1 VPNLLKQLELDE
13 LSLVDRP
20 ANAQAMVSLFKR
32 DNSNGDHM
40 EQELEKMSYNEDKL
54 KAYMKEYSCSRREAM
69 KALKMEEP
77 TEKAMSDEEKME
89 MDKMSDGDKKKLR
102 AMMAEGMSFGQ
113 AMRQINKSEEIDPV
127 VAEVDEQDILQ
138 AAVDTLKLENEM
150 LRKALIDNGFII
162 KSESVEKKEEPEY
175 IEYEGEQI
183 NKADVPAVILKA
195 LEAAELAKADAE
207 LTKRATE
214 ALPHFAEEVAKS
226 LVAEFGDSEGI
237 METLKAADAVF
248 AENMEEVG
256 KSDAD
261 GEFAT
266 AADKIESLVKS
277 YMEENKMHKGDY
289 AKAYAA
295 VAKTDEGK
303 ALINKSYKGE

>member
-1 VPNLLKQLELDE
+1 MANLLKQLELEE

-20 ANAQAMVSLFKR
+20 ANAKAMVSLFKR
-32 DNSNGDHM
+32 DNSEE
-40 EQELEKMSYNEDKL
+40 EQMTDNVEKMSDDLKAKL
-54 KAYMKEYSCSRREAM
+54 KPYMDKGMTEEEAM
-69 KALKMEEP
+69 KAYDVDMK
-77 TEKAMSDEEKME
+77 KSD
-89 MDKMSDGDKKKLR
+89 
-102 AMMAEGMSFGQ
+102 AA
-113 AMRQINKSEEIDPV
+113 EIDELDLLK
-127 VAEVDEQDILQ
+127 AEN
-138 AAVDTLKLENEM
+138 DTLKIQNED
-150 LRKALIDNGFII
+150 LRKALIENGFII
-162 KSESVEKKEEPEY
+162 KSDSIEKKVEPEY

-195 LEAAELAKADAE
+195 LEEAEFAKADAE

-214 ALPHFAEEVAKS
+214 ALPHFAEDVAKS
-226 LVAEFGDSEGI
+226 LVAEFGEVEGV
-237 METLKAADAVF
+237 MEALKAADATF
-248 AENMEEVG
+248 AESMEEVG

-266 AADKIESLVKS
+266 ATDKMESLVKS
-277 YMEENKMHKGDY
+277 YMDENKMKKGDY

>member
-1 VPNLLKQLELDE
+1 MANLLKQLELDE

-32 DNSNGDHM
+32 DNSEE
-40 EQELEKMSYNEDKL
+40 EQMTDNVEKMSDDLKAKL
-54 KAYMKEYSCSRREAM
+54 KPYMDKGMTEDEAM
-69 KALKMEEP
+69 KMYN
-77 TEKAMSDEEKME
+77 
-89 MDKMSDGDKKKLR
+89 MDMK
-102 AMMAEGMSFGQ
+102 
-113 AMRQINKSEEIDPV
+113 KSEEV
-127 VAEVDEQDILQ
+127 VDELDL
-138 AAVDTLKLENEM
+138 LKAENDALKIHNED
-150 LRKALIDNGFII
+150 LRKALIENGFVI
-162 KSESVEKKEEPEY
+162 KADTIEKKVEPEY

-195 LEAAELAKADAE
+195 LEEAEFAKADTE

-214 ALPHFAEEVAKS
+214 ALPHFATDVAKS
-226 LVAEFGDSEGI
+226 LVGEFGEVESI
-237 METLKAADAVF
+237 MEALKAADATF
-248 AENMEEVG
+248 AETMEEVG

-266 AADKIESLVKS
+266 ATDKLEALVKS
-277 YMEENKMHKGDY
+277 YMDDNKMKKSDY

>member
-1 VPNLLKQLELDE
+1 MANLLKQLELDE

-32 DNSNGDHM
+32 DNSEE
-40 EQELEKMSYNEDKL
+40 EQMTDNVEKMSDDLKAKL
-54 KAYMKEYSCSRREAM
+54 KPYMDKGMTEDEAM
-69 KALKMEEP
+69 KMYN
-77 TEKAMSDEEKME
+77 
-89 MDKMSDGDKKKLR
+89 MDMK
-102 AMMAEGMSFGQ
+102 
-113 AMRQINKSEEIDPV
+113 KSEEV
-127 VAEVDEQDILQ
+127 VDELDL
-138 AAVDTLKLENEM
+138 LKAENDALKIHNED
-150 LRKALIDNGFII
+150 LRKALIENGFVI
-162 KSESVEKKEEPEY
+162 KADTIEKKVEPEY

-195 LEAAELAKADAE
+195 LEEAEFAKADAE

-214 ALPHFAEEVAKS
+214 ALPHFATDVAKS
-226 LVAEFGDSEGI
+226 LVAEFGEVESV
-237 METLKAADAVF
+237 MESLKAADATF
-248 AENMEEVG
+248 AETMEEVG

-266 AADKIESLVKS
+266 ATDKLETLVKS
-277 YMEENKMHKGDY
+277 YMDDNKMKKSDY

>member
-1 VPNLLKQLELDE
+1 MANLLKQLELEE

-20 ANAQAMVSLFKR
+20 ANAKAMVSLFKR
-32 DNSNGDHM
+32 DNSEEELMEKAYNM
-40 EQELEKMSYNEDKL
+40 TEEQEKGMDKLPPALQRRIRENMDKGMSYNEAMKMAEEDMKKSDAAEIDELDLL
-54 KAYMKEYSCSRREAM
+54 KAE
-69 KALKMEEP
+69 
-77 TEKAMSDEEKME
+77 
-89 MDKMSDGDKKKLR
+89 
-102 AMMAEGMSFGQ
+102 
-113 AMRQINKSEEIDPV
+113 N
-127 VAEVDEQDILQ
+127 
-138 AAVDTLKLENEM
+138 DTLKIQNED

-162 KSESVEKKEEPEY
+162 KSDSIEKKVEPEY

-195 LEAAELAKADAE
+195 LEEAEFAKADAE

-214 ALPHFAEEVAKS
+214 ALPHFAEDVAKS
-226 LVAEFGDSEGI
+226 LVAEFGEVEGV
-237 METLKAADAVF
+237 MEALKAADATF
-248 AENMEEVG
+248 AESMEEVG

-266 AADKIESLVKS
+266 ATDKMESLVKS
-277 YMEENKMHKGDY
+277 YMDENKMKKGDY

>member
-1 VPNLLKQLELDE
+1 MPNLLKQLELDE

-32 DNSNGDHM
+32 DDSNGDNM
-40 EQELEKMSYNEDKL
+40 EQEVEKMSDDLKAKL
-54 KAYMKEYSCSRREAM
+54 KPYMDKGMSEDEAM
-69 KALKMEEP
+69 KAYE
-77 TEKAMSDEEKME
+77 AE
-89 MDKMSDGDKKKLR
+89 MK
-102 AMMAEGMSFGQ
+102 
-113 AMRQINKSEEIDPV
+113 KSEEVEELDL
-127 VAEVDEQDILQ
+127 LQ
-138 AAVDTLKLENEM
+138 AEIDTLKIDNEN
-150 LRKALIDNGFII
+150 LRKALIENGFVI
-162 KSESVEKKEEPEY
+162 KADAIEKKVEPEY

-195 LEAAELAKADAE
+195 LEEAEFAKADAE
-207 LTKRATE
+207 LTKRATD
-214 ALPHFAEEVAKS
+214 ALPHFATDVAKS
-226 LVAEFGDSEGI
+226 LVAEFGEVESV
-237 METLKAADAVF
+237 MEALKAADATF

-266 AADKIESLVKS
+266 AADKLESLVKS
-277 YMEENKMHKGDY
+277 YMDENKMKKSDY

>member
-1 VPNLLKQLELDE
+1 MANLLKQLELDE

-32 DNSNGDHM
+32 DNSEE
-40 EQELEKMSYNEDKL
+40 EQMTDNVEKMSDDLKAKL
-54 KAYMKEYSCSRREAM
+54 KPYMDKGMTEDEAM
-69 KALKMEEP
+69 KMYN
-77 TEKAMSDEEKME
+77 
-89 MDKMSDGDKKKLR
+89 MDMK
-102 AMMAEGMSFGQ
+102 
-113 AMRQINKSEEIDPV
+113 KSEEV
-127 VAEVDEQDILQ
+127 VDELDL
-138 AAVDTLKLENEM
+138 LKAENDALKIHNED
-150 LRKALIDNGFII
+150 LRKALIENGFVI
-162 KSESVEKKEEPEY
+162 KADTIEKKVEPEY

-195 LEAAELAKADAE
+195 LEEAEFAKADAE

-214 ALPHFAEEVAKS
+214 ALPHFATDVAKS
-226 LVAEFGDSEGI
+226 LVAEFGEVESI
-237 METLKAADAVF
+237 MESLKAADATF

-256 KSDAD
+256 KSDAN

-266 AADKIESLVKS
+266 ATDKLETLVKS
-277 YMEENKMHKGDY
+277 YMDENKLKKSDY

>member
-1 VPNLLKQLELDE
+1 MPNLLKQLELDE

-32 DNSNGDHM
+32 DDSNGDNM
-40 EQELEKMSYNEDKL
+40 EQEVEKMSDDLKAKL
-54 KAYMKEYSCSRREAM
+54 KPYMDKGMNEEEAM
-69 KALKMEEP
+69 KAYE
-77 TEKAMSDEEKME
+77 AE
-89 MDKMSDGDKKKLR
+89 MK
-102 AMMAEGMSFGQ
+102 
-113 AMRQINKSEEIDPV
+113 KSEEVEIDELDIV
-127 VAEVDEQDILQ
+127 KAEND
-138 AAVDTLKLENEM
+138 ALKIQNED
-150 LRKALIDNGFII
+150 LRKALIENGFVI
-162 KSESVEKKEEPEY
+162 KADSIEKKAEPEY

-195 LEAAELAKADAE
+195 LEEAELAKADAE

-214 ALPHFAEEVAKS
+214 ALPHFAEDVAKS
-226 LVAEFGDSEGI
+226 LVAEFGEVEAV
-237 METLKAADAVF
+237 MESLKAADATF
-248 AENMEEVG
+248 AESMEEVG

-266 AADKIESLVKS
+266 AADKMESLVKT
-277 YMEENKMHKGDY
+277 YMEENKMKKGEY

>member
-1 VPNLLKQLELDE
+1 MPNLLKQLELDE

-32 DNSNGDHM
+32 DNSQEEHM
-40 EQELEKMSYNEDKL
+40 EKAYKMTEEQEKNLDNLPPAVRAKIRENMDKGMSYD
-54 KAYMKEYSCSRREAM
+54 EA
-69 KALKMEEP
+69 
-77 TEKAMSDEEKME
+77 
-89 MDKMSDGDKKKLR
+89 KK
-102 AMMAEGMSFGQ
+102 MAEENMK
-113 AMRQINKSEEIDPV
+113 KSEE
-127 VAEVDEQDILQ
+127 AEVEIDEIDL
-138 AAVDTLKLENEM
+138 LKAENDALKIHNED
-150 LRKALIDNGFII
+150 LRKALIDNGFVI
-162 KSESVEKKEEPEY
+162 KSDSIEKKVEPEY

-195 LEAAELAKADAE
+195 LEEAEFAKADAE
-207 LTKRATE
+207 LTKRATD
-214 ALPHFAEEVAKS
+214 ALPHFATDVAKS
-226 LVAEFGDSEGI
+226 LVAEFGEVESV
-237 METLKAADAVF
+237 MEALKAADATF

-266 AADKIESLVKS
+266 AADKLESLVKS
-277 YMEENKMHKGDY
+277 YMDENKMKKSDY

>member
-1 VPNLLKQLELDE
+1 MANLLKQLELEE

-20 ANAQAMVSLFKR
+20 ANAKAMVSLFKR
-32 DNSNGDHM
+32 DNSEE
-40 EQELEKMSYNEDKL
+40 EQMTDNVEKMSDDLKAKL
-54 KAYMKEYSCSRREAM
+54 KPYMDKGMTEEEAM
-69 KALKMEEP
+69 KAYDEDMK
-77 TEKAMSDEEKME
+77 KSDEVAAEIDE
-89 MDKMSDGDKKKLR
+89 MDLLK
-102 AMMAEGMSFGQ
+102 AEND
-113 AMRQINKSEEIDPV
+113 A
-127 VAEVDEQDILQ
+127 
-138 AAVDTLKLENEM
+138 LKIQNED
-150 LRKALIDNGFII
+150 LRKALIENGFVI
-162 KSESVEKKEEPEY
+162 KADSIEKKVEPEY

-195 LEAAELAKADAE
+195 LEEAELAKADAE

-214 ALPHFAEEVAKS
+214 ALPHFAEDVAKS
-226 LVAEFGDSEGI
+226 LVGEFGEVEAV
-237 METLKAADAVF
+237 MEALKAADATF
-248 AENMEEVG
+248 AESMEEVG

-266 AADKIESLVKS
+266 AADKMESLVKS
-277 YMEENKMHKGDY
+277 YMDENKMKKGEY

>member
-1 VPNLLKQLELDE
+1 MPNLLKQLELDE

-40 EQELEKMSYNEDKL
+40 EQELEKMGYDEDKV
-54 KAYMKEYSCSRREAM
+54 KAYMKEKGCDRAEAM
-69 KALKMEEP
+69 KALNMEEP
-77 TEKAMSDEEKME
+77 TEKADEVDADEP
-89 MDKMSDGDKKKLR
+89 
-102 AMMAEGMSFGQ
+102 MA
-113 AMRQINKSEEIDPV
+113 V
-127 VAEVDEQDILQ
+127 EVDEQDILQ
-138 AAVDTLKLENEM
+138 AAVDTLKLENER
-150 LRKALIDNGFII
+150 LRKALIDNGFVV
-162 KSESVEKKEEPEY
+162 KAEAVEKKVEPEY

-195 LEAAELAKADAE
+195 LEAAELSKADAE

-266 AADKIESLVKS
+266 AADKMESLVKA
-277 YMEENKMHKGDY
+277 YMEDKEMKKGDY

>member
-1 VPNLLKQLELDE
+1 MANLLKQLELEE

-20 ANAQAMVSLFKR
+20 ANAKAMVSLFKR
-32 DNSNGDHM
+32 DNSEEDEMTDNV
-40 EQELEKMSYNEDKL
+40 EKMSDDLKAKL
-54 KAYMKEYSCSRREAM
+54 KPYMDKGMTEEEAM
-69 KALKMEEP
+69 KAYDEDMK
-77 TEKAMSDEEKME
+77 KSDEVAAEIDE
-89 MDKMSDGDKKKLR
+89 MDLLK
-102 AMMAEGMSFGQ
+102 AEND
-113 AMRQINKSEEIDPV
+113 A
-127 VAEVDEQDILQ
+127 
-138 AAVDTLKLENEM
+138 LKIQNED
-150 LRKALIDNGFII
+150 LRKALIENGFVI
-162 KSESVEKKEEPEY
+162 KSDSIEKKVEPEY

-195 LEAAELAKADAE
+195 LEEAELAKADAE

-214 ALPHFAEEVAKS
+214 ALPHFAEDVAKS
-226 LVAEFGDSEGI
+226 LVAEFGEVEGV
-237 METLKAADAVF
+237 MEALKAADATF
-248 AENMEEVG
+248 AESMEEVG

-266 AADKIESLVKS
+266 ATDKMESLVKS
-277 YMEENKMHKGDY
+277 YMDENKMKKGDY

>member
-1 VPNLLKQLELDE
+1 MANLLKQLELDE

-32 DNSNGDHM
+32 DNSEE
-40 EQELEKMSYNEDKL
+40 EQMTDNVEKMSDDLKAKL
-54 KAYMKEYSCSRREAM
+54 KPYMDKGMTEDEAM
-69 KALKMEEP
+69 KAY
-77 TEKAMSDEEKME
+77 D
-89 MDKMSDGDKKKLR
+89 MDMK
-102 AMMAEGMSFGQ
+102 
-113 AMRQINKSEEIDPV
+113 KSEEV
-127 VAEVDEQDILQ
+127 VDELDL
-138 AAVDTLKLENEM
+138 LKAENDALKIHNED
-150 LRKALIDNGFII
+150 LRKALIENGFVI
-162 KSESVEKKEEPEY
+162 KADTIEKKVEPEY

-195 LEAAELAKADAE
+195 LEEAEFAKADAE

-214 ALPHFAEEVAKS
+214 ALPHFATDVAKS
-226 LVAEFGDSEGI
+226 LVAEFGEVESI
-237 METLKAADAVF
+237 MESLKAADATF

-266 AADKIESLVKS
+266 AADKLDALVKS
-277 YMEENKMHKGDY
+277 YMDENNIKKSDY

-303 ALINKSYKGE
+303 TLINKSYKGE